1 MGVAVRAIRGA
12 TRLNQDA
19 AEEMALAVVELL
31 AQMIDGND
39 LEQESIISVLFTATP
54 DLRCA
59 FPAAAARGMGLTDVP
74 LMCAQEIDVAG
85 AMPGVIRVMMHA
97 ETDRPKSAIW
107 HPYLRGTDALRSDP
121 EPAQ

>member
-1 MGVAVRAIRGA
+1 MAVRAIRGA
-12 TRLNQDA
+12 TRLTQDVP
-19 AEEMALAVVELL
+19 EEMAAAVVELL

-39 LEQESIISVLFTATP
+39 LDREAIISVLFTATP
-54 DLRCA
+54 DLQCA

-85 AMPGVIRVMMHA
+85 AMPRVIRVMMHA
-97 ETDRPKSAIW
+97 ETDRSRASIW

-121 EPAQ
+121 EPAT